1 MYISIY
7 CDIVNR
13 KVKKRRDIKMKKKVL
28 ALFTTLFM
36 LFSFTGCNTEGLSLA
51 KELDKVASWEAIEES
66 GSMNIDMTV
75 AGENVKLAA
84 DYTAYSNQKD
94 LQMEM
99 TLTPKSV
106 EASGVKLDLTQGA
119 YKLSPIK
126 MYMDGMKFY
135 VSTSYIT
142 ELCGLV
148 GLDPST
154 TVDVSKEY
162 LALDLA
168 DTMKASGLDL
178 EALKKS
184 SASSYATYEDF
195 NVQLPIKQEGR
206 NYTVELTSDQ
216 MVDSFF
222 GLVIESINSQED
234 VVKETY
240 KAMGLTD
247 AQVDELLAQVKVI
260 YGDETKAA
268 VKPAIK
274 GSTAKAVFNFEEDK
288 YTTNLSAAI
297 KVTVEDESVDINMT
311 LNDTVKK
318 ATKKAIAFPTNVKTY
333 TMEEIMSLATG
344 SVPGVQVAKADVLV
358 QENVVYV
365 PVRSTLTS
373 VGITDITFNGKEAT
387 VTLNDLG
394 MAIPVIVKGNT
405 SYTSVA
411 TLQGLGINVE
421 II

>member
-1 MYISIY
+1 
-7 CDIVNR
+7 
-13 KVKKRRDIKMKKKVL
+13 MKKKVL

-36 LFSFTGCNTEGLSLA
+36 LFSFTGCNTEGISLA
-51 KELDKVASWEAIEES
+51 KEIEKVASWEAIEES

-75 AGENVKLAA
+75 AGESVKLAA
-84 DYTAYSNQKD
+84 EYTAYSNQKD

-142 ELCGLV
+142 ELCGFV
-148 GLDPST
+148 GVDPST
-154 TVDVSKEY
+154 VVDVSKEY
-162 LALDLA
+162 LALDL
-168 DTMKASGLDL
+168 TSLMESSGLNL
-178 EALKKS
+178 EELKNS
-184 SASSYATYEDF
+184 STANYATYESI

-206 NYTVELTSDQ
+206 KYTLELTGDQ

-222 GLVIESINSQED
+222 GLVIESINSQEEL
-234 VVKETY
+234 VKETY

-247 AQVDELLAQVKVI
+247 AQIDELLAQVKVV
-260 YGDETKAA
+260 YGDETKAV

-274 GSTAKAVFNFEEDK
+274 GSTAKAVFNFEDDK

-297 KVTVEDESVDINMT
+297 KVTVEGESISINMT

-318 ATKKAIAFPTNVKTY
+318 VSKKAITFPTSVKAY
-333 TMEEIMSLATG
+333 TMEDLMGLAMSSAAT
-344 SVPGVQVAKADVLV
+344 VQVAKSDVVV
-358 QENVVYV
+358 QNNVTYV
-365 PVRSTLTS
+365 PVKSTLAD
-373 VGITDITFNGKEAT
+373 VGITDITFNAKEKT
-387 VTLNDLG
+387 VTLNDFG

-405 SYTSVA
+405 SYTSVE
-411 TLQGLGINVE
+411 TLQGLGVNIEV
-421 II
+421 IG

>member
-1 MYISIY
+1 
-7 CDIVNR
+7 
-13 KVKKRRDIKMKKKVL
+13 MKKKVL

-36 LFSFTGCNTEGLSLA
+36 LFSFTGCNTEGISLA
-51 KELDKVASWEAIEES
+51 KEIEKVASWEAIEES

-75 AGENVKLAA
+75 AGESVKLAA
-84 DYTAYSNQKD
+84 EYTAYSNQKD

-142 ELCGLV
+142 ELCGFV
-148 GLDPST
+148 GVDPST
-154 TVDVSKEY
+154 VVDVSKEY
-162 LALDLA
+162 LALDL
-168 DTMKASGLDL
+168 TSLVESSGLNL
-178 EALKKS
+178 EELKNS
-184 SASSYATYEDF
+184 STSNYATYESI

-206 NYTVELTSDQ
+206 KYTLELTGDQ

-222 GLVIESINSQED
+222 GLVIESINSQEEL
-234 VVKETY
+234 VKETY

-247 AQVDELLAQVKVI
+247 AQIDELLAQVKVV
-260 YGDETKAA
+260 YGDETKAV

-274 GSTAKAVFNFEEDK
+274 GSTAKAVFNFEDDK

-297 KVTVEDESVDINMT
+297 KVTVEGESISINMT

-318 ATKKAIAFPTNVKTY
+318 VSKKAITFPTSVKAY
-333 TMEEIMSLATG
+333 TMEDLMGLAMSSAAT
-344 SVPGVQVAKADVLV
+344 VQVAKSDVVV
-358 QENVVYV
+358 QNNVTYV
-365 PVRSTLTS
+365 PVKSTLAD
-373 VGITDITFNGKEAT
+373 VGITDITFNAKEKT
-387 VTLNDLG
+387 VTLNDFG

-405 SYTSVA
+405 SYTSVE
-411 TLQGLGINVE
+411 TLQGLGVNVE
-421 II
+421 VIG